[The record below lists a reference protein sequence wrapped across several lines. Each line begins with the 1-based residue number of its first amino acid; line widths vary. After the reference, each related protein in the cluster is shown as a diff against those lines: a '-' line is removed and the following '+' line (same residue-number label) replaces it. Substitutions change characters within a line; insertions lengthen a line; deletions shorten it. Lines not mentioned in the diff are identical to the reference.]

1 MMFNIGDE
9 VLCTSSRTGNLD
21 GKIGVVEEVWE
32 ESLFVKFPHRGDSIE
47 MFSWRFEHVDKDLKG
62 LSPVCFKIRQMEK
75 RWNKFQLLKTHN
87 NKGVLV

>member
-1 MMFNIGDE
+1 MFNVGDE

-21 GKIGVVEEVWE
+21 GKIGIVKEVH
-32 ESLFVKFPHRGDSIE
+32 SDHLIVSFKGRQYPIE
-47 MFSWRFEHVDKDLKG
+47 MFSWRFEHVDKDLKD

-87 NKGVLV
+87 NKEVLV

>member
-1 MMFNIGDE
+1 MFNVGDE

-21 GKIGVVEEVWE
+21 GKIGKVIDVFE
-32 ESLFVKFPHRGDSIE
+32 ESLYVQFKHRQDPIE
-47 MFSWRFEHVDKDLKG
+47 MFSWRFEHVDKDLKD

-87 NKGVLV
+87 NKEVLV